1 MPVAVMSRIMKMI
14 SALVGGN
21 ILLLLIIPLLFVL
34 IIAGIVGSVI
44 GAILR
49 FFGIIPDIPSV
60 PDDIEEQI
68 LNAPGMTALNL
79 PLPYVATYRLAETQ
93 TNVPWTLLAAMHKA
107 TTDCGRNMHE
117 EETITSG
124 SSEKRKPNPIGQFH
138 FKQTFWAGEKWKH
151 DKYGRIT
158 TTNFDLTNV
167 AKIQEGSGWGKDI
180 DEDKKADP
188 ENADDAIISLA
199 FFLQSKGAKKGAT
212 DQDLIQAVTAFQD
225 DEVFVQQVMTYYYQL
240 LADPLLQEKAKPDD
254 IFPAPASDTP
264 EGFTAT
270 KGPLQWP
277 SSSREI
283 TKPYGY
289 HNGTYNPGIDFTSP
303 SLQGVPAVASANGK
317 VLFVGSKQGYN
328 QAVVIDVGHGI
339 TLIYSNLQ
347 SVSVKTNDIT
357 QAGGQVGIIGSNGI
371 HFEVRLHNAPVD
383 PIPYLEQG
391 LQPIIKPP
399 SNKTTPIED
408 SS

>member
-1 MPVAVMSRIMKMI
+1 MKMI

-21 ILLLLIIPLLFVL
+21 ILLLLFIPLLFVL

-117 EETITSG
+117 EEDANG

-138 FKQTFWAGEKWKH
+138 FKQIFWAGEKWKH

-158 TTNFDLTNV
+158 STDFDLTNV
-167 AKIQEGSGWGKDI
+167 AKIQEGSGWGRDI

-188 ENADDAIISLA
+188 EDAEDAIISLA
-199 FFLQSKGAKKGAT
+199 FFLQSKGAKKDAT
-212 DQDLIQAVTAFQD
+212 DEELIQAVTAFQD

-240 LADPLLQEKAKPDD
+240 LADPLLQENAKPDD
-254 IFPAPASDTP
+254 TFPTPSTDTP

-270 KGPLQWP
+270 TGSLQWP
-277 SSSREI
+277 SSSRDI

-289 HNGTYNPGIDFTSP
+289 QNGTYNPGIDFTSA
-303 SLQGVPAVASANGK
+303 SLQGIPAVASVNGK
-317 VLFVGSKQGYN
+317 VLFAGSKQGYN
-328 QAVVIDVGHGI
+328 QVVVIDGGYGI
-339 TLIYSNLQ
+339 TLIYTNLQ
-347 SVSVKTNDIT
+347 SVSVKINDIVE
-357 QAGGQVGIIGSNGI
+357 AGGQVGIIGSKGL
-371 HFEVRLHNAPVD
+371 HFEVRSHNAPVD
-383 PIPYLEQG
+383 PMPYLEQG
-391 LQPIIKPP
+391 LQPIITPP
-399 SNKTTPIED
+399 PNKTTPVED
-408 SS
+408 